1 MLAVACRLRI
11 IRELW
16 LSIRGDTPKRWLGPG
31 CSAGTSSVREAL
43 WLNLIQIHSLAR
55 WIYLGFVQSCWI
67 DASLPEKLPGCILG
81 CSETATLL
89 CYSVN
94 CSFSHQ
100 WNLVAWGGKKK
111 RTTLTWPPGKCLGL
125 FNLLLDIKTGSTYPT
140 CSFWKHLPWRWHS
153 LGMRIFGASLLQ
165 LLSQDLECS
174 QCLFLFCFVLN
185 GSTLSLLL

>member
-111 RTTLTWPPGKCLGL
+111 KNNFNMATRKVLGSL
-125 FNLLLDIKTGSTYPT
+125 QSAFRYKDRQHLPHVLLLEAPALKVTLLGNENIWCFSAPVAIAGS
-140 CSFWKHLPWRWHS
+140 
-153 LGMRIFGASLLQ
+153 GM
-165 LLSQDLECS
+165 
-174 QCLFLFCFVLN
+174 
-185 GSTLSLLL
+185 